1 MSTPVPQLQSVGV
14 SYSTSQPVVHL
25 TSFTPI
31 VTVVTDVPWL
41 IDNQRPFNRHF
52 EQICHLLPQHPLN
65 QTRPRYDTARHA
77 VFQQLQ
83 QQQQQKQHTWNSTHD
98 TFNEFSINLSSS
110 KARALR
116 HQQTTFPSEPTSGA
130 TLVRQPETIIAIRH
144 RWLVAVRDRDR
155 TTDPCAERGWGS
167 SAMTGCAEFREP
179 RWWSTGQPPAGI
191 GDLGSRVWMGVWKMN
206 SRWGFWMN

>member
-144 RWLVAVRDRDR
+144 RWSVIVIGPLTRALREVEDPARWQVARNFVSHGG
-155 TTDPCAERGWGS
+155 DPRGNLQLGSATWGVVFGWGF
-167 SAMTGCAEFREP
+167 EKWIR
-179 RWWSTGQPPAGI
+179 AGMFEWI
-191 GDLGSRVWMGVWKMN
+191 N
-206 SRWGFWMN
+206 